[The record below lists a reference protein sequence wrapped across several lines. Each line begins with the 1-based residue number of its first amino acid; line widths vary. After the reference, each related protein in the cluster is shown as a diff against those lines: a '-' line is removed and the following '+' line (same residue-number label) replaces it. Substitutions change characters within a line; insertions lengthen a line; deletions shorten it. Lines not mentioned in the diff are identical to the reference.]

1 MKRYANSINS
11 IREMRL
17 ICPLFIVL
25 LVLAA
30 CSGNADR
37 ERLEKI
43 VEKWQ
48 GKEIVL
54 PDVMTD
60 FLTGDTIDLSDAD
73 FTILSYV
80 DSAGCTGCKMKLP
93 LWKIFLDS
101 INSVCDSDVQF
112 LMVVHPSGIKDLKY
126 YIKTADF
133 KYPVY
138 IDNSNQVLT
147 ANSFPEKTVL
157 QAFLLDRNKKVA
169 TIGSPLYSEEMA
181 MLYKSIILGQMS
193 VSTETRNMVS
203 ISDNR
208 IYLGNLHPRESRS
221 REIIFTNHSNDTVCI
236 KNIISSCDCTDL
248 SIPKDYIPPRSNIK
262 TVLQFAG
269 DTVIGNFERN
279 VHIYYSDFEYP
290 TVITISG
297 NIIN

>member
-1 MKRYANSINS
+1 
-11 IREMRL
+11 MRL
-17 ICPLFIVL
+17 ICPIFIVFL
-25 LVLAA
+25 LLSA

-37 ERLEKI
+37 VRLEQI

-48 GKEIVL
+48 GKEILL

-80 DSAGCTGCKMKLP
+80 DSTGCTGCKMKLP

-208 IYLGNLHPRESRS
+208 IYLGTLHPSESRS
-221 REIIFTNHSNDTVCI
+221 REIVFTNHGNDTVCI